1 MAAGAVESLM
11 QTAFIYDGTPLYAQ
25 PCVLFASHFTGKE
38 RDTESGNDYFGA
50 RYYGSSMGRFT
61 SPDSDVLPDTVPYAD
76 FSNPQSL
83 NLYAYGANSPLSHV
97 DSNGH
102 DVNVCTTD
110 GHCQEISNGQYQAA
124 QQGDNGGLAV
134 PSLNSVGTN
143 GSGNITDAS
152 GNVVGTATYVSDG
165 NLDPFTNA
173 QGFATLSA
181 ANRAVNYATA
191 GATIAYGGA
200 FAIPAAIVGLS
211 GLGSSVITLGVASG
225 PAIFGAGQLFE
236 HTFETSAGEVGF
248 LAEVETSGS
257 TLILKDV
264 AVYPTGTSGS
274 LNVGTG
280 QAMQALHQLEN
291 LAKSQGF
298 TQLQITGT
306 RLSGANPGGIVN
318 ITRNLK

>member
-1 MAAGAVESLM
+1 M
-11 QTAFIYDGTPLYAQ
+11 GT
-25 PCVLFASHFTGKE
+25 
-38 RDTESGNDYFGA
+38 
-50 RYYGSSMGRFT
+50 
-61 SPDSDVLPDTVPYAD
+61 
-76 FSNPQSL
+76 
-83 NLYAYGANSPLSHV
+83 
-97 DSNGH
+97 
-102 DVNVCTTD
+102 
-110 GHCQEISNGQYQAA
+110 CQEISNGQYQAA

-211 GLGSSVITLGVASG
+211 GLGSSVITLGVVCG
-225 PAIFGAGQLFE
+225 PAILGAELLFE

-248 LAEVETSGS
+248 LS
-257 TLILKDV
+257 
-264 AVYPTGTSGS
+264 
-274 LNVGTG
+274 
-280 QAMQALHQLEN
+280 
-291 LAKSQGF
+291 
-298 TQLQITGT
+298 
-306 RLSGANPGGIVN
+306 
-318 ITRNLK
+318 